1 MYTAWAWADKKVHSV
16 STNGAL
22 WKVVLE
28 GLIAVFDIRLKGVR
42 EQSSYG
48 SILELGIRK
57 SWTFESTDVRKDSST
72 PELHLVS
79 QITCAENNLWTF
91 PYDTLFCV
99 VSSKFV
105 LGGDEWCVGKNALG
119 SGLYGGLDTKRAAGQ
134 CPLLT
139 TVSVRCCCL
148 FHVSL

>member
-1 MYTAWAWADKKVHSV
+1 MYTAWADKKVHSV
-16 STNGAL
+16 TTNGAL

-28 GLIAVFDIRLKGVR
+28 GFIAVFENRLRGVS

-48 SILELGIRK
+48 SILEWGIRK
-57 SWTFESTDVRKDSST
+57 SWTFESTDVRKGSST

-91 PYDTLFCV
+91 PMTHLFVWYQADSTRRWWV
-99 VSSKFV
+99 VRRKKCPWVRFV
-105 LGGDEWCVGKNALG
+105 RRPRHKKGR
-119 SGLYGGLDTKRAAGQ
+119 RAMPAIHQ
-134 CPLLT
+134 S
-139 TVSVRCCCL
+139 SVRCCCL

>member
-1 MYTAWAWADKKVHSV
+1 MYTAWADKKVHSV

-91 PYDTLFCV
+91 LSLWHTFLCCI
-99 VSSKFV
+99 KLFV